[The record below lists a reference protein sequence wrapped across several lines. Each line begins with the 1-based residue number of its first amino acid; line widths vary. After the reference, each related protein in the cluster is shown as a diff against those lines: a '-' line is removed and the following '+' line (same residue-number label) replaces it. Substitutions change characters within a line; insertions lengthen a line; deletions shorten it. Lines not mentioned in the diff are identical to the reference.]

1 MIKNIVIYLFYYI
14 VFINGIATQRSPYAG
29 RRTGGY
35 KDKFLS
41 NDSRETSLNGQSLIS
56 NRIDTRVNNVVPES
70 VSSNFENGK
79 NNNFLVNDGA
89 STRIT
94 ANIPIDIKGDTVL
107 LDLLNSMPREKQPF
121 WFINHRAI
129 EAHRNSNG

>member
-1 MIKNIVIYLFYYI
+1 MSKNIVIYVFYYI
-14 VFINGIATQRSPYAG
+14 VFINSIATQRSPYAG

-41 NDSRETSLNGQSLIS
+41 TDSRETSLNGQNIIS
-56 NRIDTRVNNVVPES
+56 NRIDTGVNTVVPKS
-70 VSSNFENGK
+70 VSSHFENNK
-79 NNNFLVNDGA
+79 NNNFLNNDGG
-89 STRIT
+89 STKT

-107 LDLLNSMPREKQPF
+107 LNLLNSMPREKQPF